1 MATRQVDPSSPA
13 KTLIVGG
20 DSPIARAV
28 CHELSQLGLP
38 WQATSRRMANSESDL
53 ADEECAHA
61 PIWLDQAWEDALD
74 RLETLAFDRC
84 LWVAGISGDAACQ
97 RDPVLARRV
106 NVEQVARFAKLAA
119 HRHVFVTYV
128 STSQVFS
135 AAQAP
140 ASVADTPHPESLY
153 GELKW
158 QAEQQLQ
165 QHLPT
170 DQLAIVRLAKV
181 LPPHFERVGEWVRAA
196 RQGQSVH
203 PFDDMELSPLSLAW
217 VAEHLARLLQ
227 ARVPGLQHWV
237 GERSISYAELCRLAF
252 NKLGLPVSLIEPC
265 SARSAG
271 LAPLQGAT
279 LTFAA
284 PSGFIEAP
292 QTLESALAP
301 MLGALPARALASSD
315 Q

>member
-1 MATRQVDPSSPA
+1 MATRQADTSSPA
-13 KTLIVGG
+13 KILIVGG

-28 CHELSQLGLP
+28 CRELSQLGMA
-38 WQATSRRMANSESDL
+38 WQATSRRKANGESDL
-53 ADEECAHA
+53 ADEQGAHA
-61 PIWLDQAWEDALD
+61 PIWLDLAEEDALD

-84 LWVAGISGDAACQ
+84 LWVAGISGEAACQ

-119 HRHVFVTYV
+119 HRNVFVTYV

-165 QHLPT
+165 RNLPA

-217 VAEHLARLLQ
+217 VAAHLAKLLQ
-227 ARVPGLQHWV
+227 KRVSGLQHWV
-237 GERSISYAELCRLAF
+237 GERPISYSELCRLVFAH
-252 NKLGLPVSLIEPC
+252 LGLPSSLIDPR
-265 SARSAG
+265 SACSAG

-279 LTFAA
+279 LAFAA
-284 PSGFIEAP
+284 PAGFIKRP

-301 MLGALPARALASSD
+301 LLEALAAKRALASE